1 MTPDEEPPVRA
12 ESSGRD
18 IDHAR
23 SMYQDDYNGSGFHA
37 EPTEMPFG
45 FRYTIA
51 GDDELTLRSSMF
63 LGSIHGTV
71 RPQGEYVVSWISDG
85 EGVMDIGGDEK
96 RMERGVPAM
105 FPSGKRFAF
114 HFTEYRQNLIHFDS
128 EFLERVASER
138 SGADPGKLH
147 FDHTSVPDANALVR
161 WNSAVTTAAS
171 TVLGTG
177 STGLSRSEANRLLAE
192 TLLDTFVHEAP
203 SVLGRTLPTSHARLA
218 VALEY
223 IHTHAQRAITTT
235 EIAEASSLS
244 LRTLQSTFQAHL
256 GLTPTEYLRGVRLD
270 RARSELLE
278 GEPGLTSVSTTAR
291 AWGFAHAGR
300 FAAAY
305 RQRFGEY
312 PGATLER

>member
-1 MTPDEEPPVRA
+1 
-12 ESSGRD
+12 
-18 IDHAR
+18 
-23 SMYQDDYNGSGFHA
+23 MYQDDYNGSGFHA

-63 LGSIHGTV
+63 LGSIHGTI
-71 RPQGEYVVSWISDG
+71 RPEGEYVVSWISDG

-114 HFTEYRQNLIHFDS
+114 HFTEYRQNLVHFDS
-128 EFLERVASER
+128 QFLERVASER
-138 SGADPGKLH
+138 SGAEPGKLR
-147 FDHTSVPDANALVR
+147 FAHTSVPDANALVR
-161 WNSAVTTAAS
+161 WNTAVNTAAS

-203 SVLGRTLPTSHARLA
+203 SVPGRTLPTSHARLA
-218 VALEY
+218 TALEY

-270 RARSELLE
+270 RARAELLE